1 MMTPIVTDTDITE
14 KLLFVSNQYPTHEP
28 PITDFHFG
36 DLGEIVVLNFSCFT
50 STNGQ
55 IRTPEELQAASALL
69 MRQLDDGTAGNADV
83 CSRMLTYADVCGR
96 PHLRC

>member
-36 DLGEIVVLNFSCFT
+36 DLGEIVVLNLLASLA
-50 STNGQ
+50 
-55 IRTPEELQAASALL
+55 RKELAASRICFADATARRLVLGGLLLSLLALL
-69 MRQLDDGTAGNADV
+69 V
-83 CSRMLTYADVCGR
+83 
-96 PHLRC
+96 